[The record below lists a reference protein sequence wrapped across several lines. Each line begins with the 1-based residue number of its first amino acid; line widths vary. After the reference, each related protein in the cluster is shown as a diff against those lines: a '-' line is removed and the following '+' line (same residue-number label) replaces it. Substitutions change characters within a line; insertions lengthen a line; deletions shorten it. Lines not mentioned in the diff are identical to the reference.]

1 MARKFFYDTGEEK
14 VGPVTGNE
22 LVRLR
27 EQGAISDATWV
38 RRADSETWRPLAGV
52 NLQEEEEEERNP
64 GLWSLLTRNLGL
76 GRLLMIIAVGVVFV
90 ALLAGVVSVLW
101 PVLLV
106 IPLLWLLSRAL
117 R

>member
-1 MARKFFYDTGEEK
+1 MARKFFYDTGEQK
-14 VGPVTGNE
+14 VGPVTGND

-27 EQGAISDATWV
+27 AEGTINDATWV
-38 RRADSETWRPLAGV
+38 RSADSETWRPLAGV
-52 NLQEEEEEERNP
+52 NLREEEEEERNP
-64 GLWSLLTRNLGL
+64 GLWRLLTRNLGL
-76 GRLLMIIAVGVVFV
+76 GRLLLIIAVGIVFV
-90 ALLAGVVSVLW
+90 ALLAGLLTVMW